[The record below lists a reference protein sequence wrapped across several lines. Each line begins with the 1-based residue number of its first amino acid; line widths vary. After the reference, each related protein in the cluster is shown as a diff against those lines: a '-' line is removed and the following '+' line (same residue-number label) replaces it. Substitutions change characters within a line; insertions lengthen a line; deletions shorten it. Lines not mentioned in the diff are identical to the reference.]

1 VGYYLHSYHTWR
13 KPFRKVRVN
22 LTKYIQTAVGPRY
35 CPAVISPSGRIKQD
49 VVRVN
54 GKEERHA
61 EGAYYLDWRR
71 DGKRVRLSVGKNAV
85 DAHTQCQRKTFEL
98 NAAAAGVEVAPNVGP
113 NDNGQNGHRSLAAAV
128 TEYLEET
135 QLSKKPKTHAAYS
148 TALAYFTE
156 SCPKLYLEHIE
167 RRDLLKFS
175 AFLRDEKE
183 QARDPYTISS
193 QTGWASCVRR
203 ALRDW

>member
-1 VGYYLHSYHTWR
+1 L
-13 KPFRKVRVN
+13 RKVKVN
-22 LTKYIQTAVGPRY
+22 LTKYIQTIAGPRY

-54 GKEERHA
+54 GKKDRHP

-71 DGKRVRLSVGKNAV
+71 NGKRVRLSVGKNAV
-85 DAHTQCQRKTFEL
+85 DAQTQCQRKTFEL
-98 NAAAAGVEVAPNVGP
+98 NAVAAGVEVVPGVGS
-113 NDNGQNGHRSLAAAV
+113 NGNGHRPLAAAV
-128 TEYLEET
+128 SEYLEET
-135 QLSKKPKTHAAYS
+135 RLSKKPKTHAAYS

-183 QARDPYTISS
+183 QAPRSVHNKFSNVLGFLRS
-193 QTGWASCVRR
+193 QGHHRHGQEG
-203 ALRDW
+203 